1 MTAGRAPV
9 ASVYMVPRCLSA
21 SAAKQKTLQ
30 VVSVMSGGIQCGVI
44 SSSGGASF
52 RTLEGGATGAV
63 GGPVIVG
70 LVLRMPVRGRFIW
83 PFEVAGL
90 GARYFR
96 TRSAFIIGNPCS
108 WLLLMALMSVDIGGL
123 KKAWCMYL
131 SCCCLNGS
139 VYMFIAV

>member
-1 MTAGRAPV
+1 MFTSNANGTSPGWEANVVCGPACVLSGMWKRCVVGTVVGEGAIV
-9 ASVYMVPRCLSA
+9 FVP
-21 SAAKQKTLQ
+21 
-30 VVSVMSGGIQCGVI
+30 
-44 SSSGGASF
+44 
-52 RTLEGGATGAV
+52 
-63 GGPVIVG
+63 
-70 LVLRMPVRGRFIW
+70 VLRMPVRGHFIW
-83 PFEVAGL
+83 PLEVAGL

-123 KKAWCMYL
+123 KKAWCMYF